1 MTKTLAMQSPTIP
14 TLQHDPS
21 TLLLRTG
28 MGWADVGHDRT
39 AMWTAAL
46 RPLAASTLSPF
57 KLS

>member
-28 MGWADVGHDRT
+28 MGWADVGHA

-46 RPLAASTLSPF
+46 RPLAPSSLSPF